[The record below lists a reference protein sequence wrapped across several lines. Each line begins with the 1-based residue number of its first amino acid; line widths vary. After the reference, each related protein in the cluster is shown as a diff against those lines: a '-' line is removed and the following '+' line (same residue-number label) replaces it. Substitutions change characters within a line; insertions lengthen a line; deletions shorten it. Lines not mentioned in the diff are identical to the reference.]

1 MTQPRPK
8 PKPKSPLQQKL
19 DLITQWHS
27 QGFKDMIVI
36 ALSQDSLKF
45 DVPPNME
52 LGEVVGALQSL
63 IDDLRMMTRRMEMNH
78 NPKSPL
84 QSMPR

>member
-8 PKPKSPLQQKL
+8 PKPQSPLQQKL

-63 IDDLRMMTRRMEMNH
+63 IDDLLSDDDEEDENE
-78 NPKSPL
+78 P
-84 QSMPR
+84 

>member
-36 ALSQDSLKF
+36 ALSQDSLKLAF
-45 DVPPNME
+45 RLTWNLV
-52 LGEVVGALQSL
+52 
-63 IDDLRMMTRRMEMNH
+63 
-78 NPKSPL
+78 K
-84 QSMPR
+84 